1 MPSKTMEIT
10 IHWKLETRME
20 GGFYQCKEES
30 FQAHGTV
37 VWFNEGESIAC
48 NVKDILLQISFSF

>member
-1 MPSKTMEIT
+1 MEIT